1 VEFLGVNAGLLVIL
15 AFVALALLRVP
26 VFIALALPSTLYVL
40 ASGRPLLFTA
50 NRMVRIV
57 DSFTLLAIPLFI
69 YVGSLMNHGEVTDK
83 IFEFADAVVGHLSGG
98 LAQVNIVT
106 SLIFSGISGS
116 ALADIGGVGRVLIR
130 TMSNAGYD
138 DDFSAAITSASAT
151 IGPIF
156 PPSIPLIIYGIIAEV
171 SVLQLLI
178 AGAGPAIV
186 TVVLLMVWTGYIA
199 RSRDLPKNDSR
210 ASLSR
215 MALGFLVATP
225 ALLTPVVLIA
235 GMLGGFFTPT
245 EAAAVTVVYILLI
258 NTVIYTITDVEYLW
272 TAAAETARTTGSIVL
287 IVSAAAVFSWVLS
300 VEGIDTLFADVVF
313 SISQNPV
320 VVLLLVNAL
329 LLFMGLFLDPIAA
342 LVMMTPIVFPVLF
355 EVGVDPVQIGVIVVF
370 NLMLGLLTP
379 PLGLSVYL
387 SADIADVSV
396 GSVFREVRIYYVVLL
411 VALLVVTFVPGVS
424 LFFVETFLR

>member
-396 GSVFREVRIYYVVLL
+396 GSVFREVRVYYVVLL

>member
-1 VEFLGVNAGLLVIL
+1 
-15 AFVALALLRVP
+15 
-26 VFIALALPSTLYVL
+26 
-40 ASGRPLLFTA
+40 
-50 NRMVRIV
+50 
-57 DSFTLLAIPLFI
+57 
-69 YVGSLMNHGEVTDK
+69 
-83 IFEFADAVVGHLSGG
+83 
-98 LAQVNIVT
+98 VT

-138 DDFSAAITSASAT
+138 DDFSAALTSASAT

-186 TVVLLMVWTGYIA
+186 TVLLLMVWTAYIA
-199 RSRDLPKNDSR
+199 RSRDLPSNDDRSSVR
-210 ASLSR
+210 QMGRTLLIA
-215 MALGFLVATP
+215 FP
-225 ALLTPVVLIA
+225 ALLTPAVLIA

-258 NTVIYTITDVEYLW
+258 NTALYTITDVEYLW
-272 TAAAETARTTGSIVL
+272 TAAVETARTTGSIVL
-287 IVSAAAVFSWVLS
+287 IVSAAAVFSYVLS
-300 VEGIDTLFADVVF
+300 VESIDSLFADFVF
-313 SISQNPV
+313 SISQDPI

-329 LLFMGLFLDPIAA
+329 LLFIGLFLDPIAA

-396 GSVFREVRIYYVVLL
+396 GSVFREVRVYYLVLL
-411 VALLVVTFVPGVS
+411 VALLVVTFVPEVS
-424 LFFVETFLR
+424 LVFVETFLR

>member
-1 VEFLGVNAGLLVIL
+1 VEFLGVNAGLLVVL
-15 AFVALALLRVP
+15 AFVVLALLRVP
-26 VFIALALPSTLYVL
+26 VFIALALPSTVYVL

-50 NRMVRIV
+50 NRMVRIL

-83 IFEFADAVVGHLSGG
+83 IFTFADAVVGHFAGG

-130 TMSNAGYD
+130 TMSSAGYD
-138 DDFSAAITSASAT
+138 DDFSAALTSASAT

-186 TVVLLMVWTGYIA
+186 TVALLMAWTAYIA
-199 RSRDLPKNDSR
+199 RSRNLPKNDKR
-210 ASLSR
+210 ASPSR
-215 MALGFLVATP
+215 MARGLLVALP
-225 ALLTPVVLIA
+225 ALLTPVVLIV
-235 GMLGGFFTPT
+235 GMLGGYFTPT

-258 NTVIYTITDVEYLW
+258 NTALYAITDVEYLW
-272 TAAAETARTTGSIVL
+272 TAAVETARTTGSIVL

-300 VEGIDTLFADVVF
+300 VESIDTLFADFVF
-313 SISQNPV
+313 SISQNPL

-329 LLFMGLFLDPIAA
+329 LLFIGLFLDPIAA

-387 SADIADVSV
+387 AADIADVSV
-396 GSVFREVRIYYVVLL
+396 GSVFREVRVYYIVLL
-411 VALLVVTFVPGVS
+411 VALLVVTFVPEVS
-424 LFFVETFLR
+424 LFFVEEFLR

>member
-1 VEFLGVNAGLLVIL
+1 MEVLGLNAGLLVIL

-40 ASGRPLLFTA
+40 ATGRPLLFTA
-50 NRMVRIV
+50 NRMVRIL

-83 IFEFADAVVGHLSGG
+83 IFEFADAIVGHFAGG

-116 ALADIGGVGRVLIR
+116 ALADIGGVGRVLIQ
-130 TMSNAGYD
+130 TMNSAGYD
-138 DDFSAAITSASAT
+138 NDFSAALTSASAT

-186 TVVLLMVWTGYIA
+186 TVLLLMAWTAYIA
-199 RSRDLPKNDSR
+199 RSRDLPKNDKR
-210 ASLSR
+210 AEIRQMGRS
-215 MALGFLVATP
+215 FLVALP

-235 GMLGGFFTPT
+235 GMLGGLFTPT
-245 EAAAVTVVYILLI
+245 EAAAVTVVYILFI
-258 NTVIYTITDVEYLW
+258 NTVIYTITDIKYLW
-272 TAAAETARTTGSIVL
+272 TAAVETVRTTGSIVL
-287 IVSAAAVFSWVLS
+287 IVSAAAVFSYVLS
-300 VEGIDTLFADVVF
+300 VESIDSLFAEFVF
-313 SISQNPV
+313 SISQDPI

-355 EVGVDPVQIGVIVVF
+355 EVGVDPVQIGVIMVF

-396 GSVFREVRIYYVVLL
+396 GSVFREVRVYYAVLL
-411 VALLVVTFVPGVS
+411 LALLVVTFFPDVS
-424 LFFVETFLR
+424 LIFVETFLR

>member
-1 VEFLGVNAGLLVIL
+1 MQVFGLNAGVLVI
-15 AFVALALLRVP
+15 AVFVILALLRIP
-26 VFIALALPSTLYVL
+26 VFISLALPSTLYVL
-40 ASGRPLLFTA
+40 ASGRPVLFVA
-50 NRMVRIV
+50 NRMVRTV

-69 YVGSLMNHGEVTDK
+69 YVGSLMNNGGVTDK
-83 IFEFADAVVGHLSGG
+83 IFRFADDIVGHFTGG

-130 TMSNAGYD
+130 TMSDNEYKD
-138 DDFSAAITSASAT
+138 EFSAALTSASAT

-156 PPSIPLIIYGIIAEV
+156 PPSIPLILYGILAEV

-186 TVVLLMVWTGYIA
+186 TTLLLMGWTAYIA
-199 RSRDLPKNDSR
+199 RARDFPRNDHR
-210 ASLSR
+210 ASVPR
-215 MALGFLVATP
+215 MGRSFVIAAP

-235 GMLGGFFTPT
+235 GMLGGIFTPT
-245 EAAAVTVVYILLI
+245 EAAAVTVIYILVI
-258 NTVIYTITDVEYLW
+258 NTLLYRVTGVRYLW
-272 TAAAETARTTGSIVL
+272 DAAVETARTTGSVIL
-287 IVSAAAVFSWVLS
+287 ILAAAAVFSFVLS
-300 VEGIDTLFADVVF
+300 VEGIDVLFAELVF
-313 SISQNPV
+313 SVSENAL

-329 LLFMGLFLDPIAA
+329 LLFIGLFLDPIAA

-355 EVGVDPVQIGVIVVF
+355 EIGVDPVQIGVIMVF

-387 SADIADVSV
+387 SADIADVPI
-396 GSVFREVRIYYVVLL
+396 GSVFRETKSYYIILL
-411 VALLVVTFVPGVS
+411 VALLIVTFVPAVS
-424 LFFVETFLR
+424 LTIVETFIR